1 MKRCVLK
8 ISLLN
13 NFNVAASCFKK
24 SNNFFQELKT
34 LSKSCQEIMSCP
46 ANPGD
51 ESNDEAL
58 RERQVNDQKKT
69 LISKL
74 LYLGKDL

>member
-1 MKRCVLK
+1 M
-8 ISLLN
+8 LLRHGFQKCN
-13 NFNVAASCFKK
+13 NYFI
-24 SNNFFQELKT
+24 FQELKT

-58 RERQVNDQKKT
+58 RERQVDHQEDPK
-69 LISKL
+69 IRVVVP
-74 LYLGKDL
+74 